1 MLSILTSFF
10 VGLLVAMLLISYGTG
25 LNYENEIKRDVLVQ
39 ELVEE
44 NKKYKDFVDKQFN
57 ELNETN
63 WS

>member
-39 ELVEE
+39 ELLEE

-57 ELNETN
+57 ELNGTD